1 MCCHTRS
8 NGFRAP
14 RLVCSS
20 FPGCC
25 PCCLGVKAF
34 MPGHCGARHVLL
46 PAILFHV
53 IGSMFL
59 LLAAKIAKCRARAF
73 ACRSTGFCF
82 CFIMISAWAPGVCV
96 IAFSPRR
103 SSAPG
108 LPAVSFVL
116 FQQSVGTAD
125 KHRGGFSGVKEL
137 GSEGVK
143 TIVFGFIL
151 EAGGRRQEYRQ

>member
-137 GSEGVK
+137 RSEGVK